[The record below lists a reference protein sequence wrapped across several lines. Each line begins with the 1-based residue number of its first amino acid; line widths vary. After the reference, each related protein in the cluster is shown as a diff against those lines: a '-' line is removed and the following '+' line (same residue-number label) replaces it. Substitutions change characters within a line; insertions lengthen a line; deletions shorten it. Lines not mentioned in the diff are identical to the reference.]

1 MSEIYTKTVVNH
13 EIKGFSLVSKKYFA
27 MFELKLFK
35 IQMSTVQYCS
45 QHKH

>member
-13 EIKGFSLVSKKYFA
+13 EIKGFFTCFKIYFA